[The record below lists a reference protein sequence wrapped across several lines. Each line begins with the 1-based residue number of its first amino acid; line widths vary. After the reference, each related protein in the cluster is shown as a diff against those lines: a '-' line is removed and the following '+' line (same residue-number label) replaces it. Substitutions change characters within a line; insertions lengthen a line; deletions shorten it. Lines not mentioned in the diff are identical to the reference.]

1 MVWEPQPSGLV
12 QLKCLLNELQSGA
25 NQAEASGRQIL
36 QRLDAYRAFPDF
48 NNYLAFIFARGE
60 DAPVEIRQSAGLLL
74 KNNLRQQFAVTPDE
88 LKQSIKDSLLHVLP
102 HPQKPLRHTAGT
114 CISTVVS
121 SSGIASWPQLV
132 AALLQCLQSDAPHM
146 LDGGLDS
153 LYKIIEDAPFE
164 MEAKMLDGR
173 YLHSLFAMAHD
184 ASFAVRREVCAG
196 LVQLLTVQPDRLQP
210 HLYQVIEYMLQCNE
224 VEDEGVAL
232 ESCEF
237 WMGFCEAHLD
247 PQLLLPYLG
256 RLIPMLMKNM
266 VYEEH
271 DEDVQDAE
279 AAEAPVTREEKDSEL
294 RPMHHKQ
301 KEHGATPEEGEEDEG
316 DDDDEVES
324 RWNLRKCSAAGLDRL
339 SNVYG
344 NDLLP
349 VLMPIVEQ
357 RLQDPNWRARESA
370 ILALG
375 AVAEGC
381 HTGLEPYLG
390 NMVTLLLPR
399 MADPRPMVRI
409 ITCWAL
415 SRYAYWLLAGACH
428 GVKILLIVNGARH
441 QMLDAVVGLIRCM
454 LDHNRFVQ
462 EAAVSG
468 LANVIETAGQ
478 EDAMRV
484 LEPYLRPIVD
494 VIATAI
500 QQYGRRN
507 LRLAYDTLGML
518 SEAAGSRLGDPTLV
532 AVFMPPLYARLS
544 SHSPHDRDLIPLLEC
559 LTMSS
564 WCSVRHSAAAT
575 YGRASEQARL
585 VGAAMSLLAAQQ
597 HVHTAAASGAAPA
610 AEYDRDLVVSA
621 LDLISGLAEGLGPS
635 IDPLV
640 ASSPLPQVILAA
652 CTDESPDLRQSGFAL
667 VGDLA
672 RCCISHLT
680 PLAPHLLTAALAALM
695 PQQLVQANMKAC
707 NNACWSLGEMCLKLS
722 PSLVAECAQSAANRM
737 AYILALPVRLPRSL
751 VENAAIALGRLSMM
765 APALVAPHLPHFFV
779 PWCQAL
785 RSVRDDVEKEHGFLG
800 LCALLRH

>member
-1 MVWEPQPSGLV
+1 MD
-12 QLKCLLNELQSGA
+12 NM
-25 NQAEASGRQIL
+25 
-36 QRLDAYRAFPDF
+36 DAY
-48 NNYLAFIFARGE
+48 
-60 DAPVEIRQSAGLLL
+60 
-74 KNNLRQQFAVTPDE
+74 
-88 LKQSIKDSLLHVLP
+88 
-102 HPQKPLRHTAGT
+102 
-114 CISTVVS
+114 
-121 SSGIASWPQLV
+121 
-132 AALLQCLQSDAPHM
+132 LQ
-146 LDGGLDS
+146 
-153 LYKIIEDAPFE
+153 
-164 MEAKMLDGR
+164 
-173 YLHSLFAMAHD
+173 SLFALAHD
-184 ASFAVRREVCAG
+184 ASFAVRREVCVG

-210 HLYQVIEYMLQCNE
+210 FLYQVIEYMLQCNE

-237 WMGFCEAHLD
+237 WMGFCEAQLD
-247 PQLLLPYLG
+247 PKLLHPYLG
-256 RLIPMLMKNM
+256 RLIPMLMRNM

-279 AAEAPVTREEKDSEL
+279 AAEAPATREDRDSEL

-339 SNVYG
+339 SNVFG
-344 NDLLP
+344 DDLLP

-381 HTGLEPYLG
+381 HTGLLPYLG
-390 NMVTLLLPR
+390 NMVSLLLPR

-415 SRYAYWLLAGACH
+415 SRYAFWLLAGAQEAATVAAASASQAQQQ
-428 GVKILLIVNGARH
+428 G
-441 QMLDAVVGLIRCM
+441 DAHAAAAAASQGDPAATPIGPVIEGLIRCM

-484 LEPYLRPIVD
+484 LEPYLKPIVD

-500 QQYGRRN
+500 QRYGRRN
-507 LRLAYDTLGML
+507 LRLAYDTLGTL
-518 SEAAGSRLGDPTLV
+518 SEAAGSRLGDPALV
-532 AVFMPPLYARLS
+532 AVFMPPLCARLS
-544 SHSPHDRDLIPLLEC
+544 AHSPHDRDLIPLLEC
-559 LTMSS
+559 LTMVFASL
-564 WCSVRHSAAAT
+564 
-575 YGRASEQARL
+575 GRQLDAYAPGLFS
-585 VGAAMSLLAAQQ
+585 AAMSLLAAQQ
-597 HVHTAAASGAAPA
+597 HVRTAAASGAAPA

-640 ASSPLPQVILAA
+640 ASSPLPQVILAS

-707 NNACWSLGEMCLKLS
+707 NNACWALGEMCLKLS
-722 PSLVAECAQSAANRM
+722 PPLVAECAESAANRM

-751 VENAAIALGRLSMM
+751 VENAAIALGRLSMV
-765 APALVAPHLPHFFV
+765 APAIVAPHLPHFFV

-800 LCALLRH
+800 LCALLRLNPHPAMAANGFAALAAAASSWRCIGCEGLHNEIAQILLGLKQALTSSGAWEQQAALVDPVVLQKCATMFQL